1 MFNRTVLLFFIIF
14 LEGYVVLATE
24 LLSIRLLIP
33 FVGSGTEVI
42 AIIISAVLLPLAF
55 GYHWGGNFAERQRRR
70 LLRNPLRYRT
80 TIRRKMIENLMVSL
94 VVLTFG
100 LSYIVHEMLF
110 GMLHA
115 LHIQSIVLQTT
126 VFCLLFVVY
135 PTFLLGQTVPLVSH
149 YFAKKQ
155 LSKMTG
161 RMLAFSTT
169 GSFAGSV
176 FTTVVLMMTI
186 GVHNSVILVLA
197 CIVLMIFLLDR
208 KIGFRHLVVL
218 AVFGMGY
225 SMNNSDVMRELEV
238 VSNNAYNIVQVYPQQ
253 DNGTIFSVNRS
264 NSSRYTEDRSKMF
277 AYLRHIEDNII
288 SRMDG
293 DEPKHILVIGAGG
306 FTIGLDD
313 DTNHYT
319 FIDID
324 PDLQKVAEETFLP
337 EKLGPNKRFIPMSAR
352 AFLTQNSE
360 KFDLIILD
368 AYTNT
373 ISIPLECTTQE
384 FFQSV
389 KTDLAEGGIV
399 VANIISR
406 PDFSDAFTVR
416 MHNTFS
422 SVFPL
427 FTRQVVQD
435 YNAWTG
441 EIGSAGQETREKHY
455 YANILYVYYDGE
467 FVEERGIYTDD
478 KTTYS
483 SDKDL
488 F

>member
-80 TIRRKMIENLMVSL
+80 TIRRKLIENLMISL

-110 GMLHA
+110 GILHK

-126 VFCLLFVVY
+126 VFCLFFVVY

-208 KIGFRHLVVL
+208 KLGFRHLVVL
-218 AVFGMGY
+218 AVFALGY
-225 SMNNSDVMRELEV
+225 SMNNSNVMRELQV
-238 VSNNAYNIVQVYPQQ
+238 VSNNAYNIVQVYPRR
-253 DNGTIFSVNRS
+253 DESIIFSVNRS
-264 NSSRYTEDRSKMF
+264 SSSRYSKDGSKVF
-277 AYLRHIEDNII
+277 PYLRYIEDTII
-288 SRMDG
+288 NRAEG
-293 DEPKHILVIGAGG
+293 EPKNILVIGAGG
-306 FTIGLDD
+306 FTVGLND

-337 EKLGPNKRFIPMSAR
+337 EKLGPNKRFIAMSAR

-360 KFDLIILD
+360 KFDLIIVD

-384 FFQSV
+384 FFQAI
-389 KTDLAEGGIV
+389 KDDLAEDGIV
-399 VANIISR
+399 VANIIAR
-406 PDFSDAFTVR
+406 PNFSDAFSVR
-416 MHNTFS
+416 IHNTFA

-427 FTRQVVQD
+427 FTRQVIHD
-435 YNAWTG
+435 YNAWNSQ
-441 EIGSAGQETREKHY
+441 IGSTGQESREKHY
-455 YANILYVYYDGE
+455 YGNILYVYYDSE
-467 FVEERGIYTDD
+467 FVGERGIYTDD